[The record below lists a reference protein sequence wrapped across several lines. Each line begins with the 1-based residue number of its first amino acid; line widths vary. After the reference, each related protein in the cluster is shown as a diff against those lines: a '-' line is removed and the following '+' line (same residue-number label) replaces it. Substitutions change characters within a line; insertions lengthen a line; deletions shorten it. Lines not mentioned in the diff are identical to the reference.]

1 MDYLLNKSSVIS
13 ESCMKKNILMSF
25 AFIVLISNALH
36 GQILNPGDGVRIIFY
51 NINDNIS
58 GDYYIQQ
65 DGLLQLPFI
74 GNIDTRNRDFKF
86 IKTQIV
92 TKYDSLY
99 KNPELTVQ
107 PLLRI
112 NILGEVRNP
121 GYYYVTDVE
130 KITGILALAG
140 GVTGAAASKEIYI
153 LRGEEEIELN
163 VSELTAKGNTAA
175 DFGLRSGDRIFV
187 PRSFWA
193 DASQYAIIFSGIAVL
208 STVVALLIRN

>member
-1 MDYLLNKSSVIS
+1 MDNSFNKSSVIS
-13 ESCMKKNILMSF
+13 ESIMKNL
-25 AFIVLISNALH
+25 FIVFVALILFNTISYT
-36 GQILNPGDGVRIIFY
+36 QILNPGDGVRIIFY

-86 IKTQIV
+86 IKNQIV

-208 STVVALLIRN
+208 STVIALLIR

>member
-1 MDYLLNKSSVIS
+1 MDKSLNKSSVIS
-13 ESCMKKNILMSF
+13 ESIMKNL
-25 AFIVLISNALH
+25 FIVVVALILFNTSSYT
-36 GQILNPGDGVRIIFY
+36 QILNPGDGVRIIFY

-86 IKTQIV
+86 IKNQIV

-208 STVVALLIRN
+208 STVIALLIR

>member
-1 MDYLLNKSSVIS
+1 MDKPLIKSSVIT
-13 ESCMKKNILMSF
+13 ESFMKKTFFILVFAVSNISGLF
-25 AFIVLISNALH
+25 

-65 DGLLQLPFI
+65 DGLLQLPFV
-74 GNIDTRNRDFKF
+74 GNIDTRNRDYKF

-92 TKYDSLY
+92 SKYDSLY

-130 KITGILALAG
+130 KISGILALAG

-153 LRGEEEIELN
+153 LRGEEEIELD

-208 STVVALLIRN
+208 STVIALLIR

>member
-1 MDYLLNKSSVIS
+1 M
-13 ESCMKKNILMSF
+13 KNILFALTTLILILNTESF
-25 AFIVLISNALH
+25 
-36 GQILNPGDGVRIIFY
+36 GQILNPGDGVKIIFY

-74 GNIDTRNRDFKF
+74 GNIDTRSKDFQF
-86 IKTQIV
+86 IKNLIV

-130 KITGILALAG
+130 KISGILALAG

-153 LRGEEEIELN
+153 LRGEEEIKLD

-208 STVVALLIRN
+208 STVIALLIR

>member
-1 MDYLLNKSSVIS
+1 MKNLFLVLFALLVF
-13 ESCMKKNILMSF
+13 NINSYC
-25 AFIVLISNALH
+25 
-36 GQILNPGDGVRIIFY
+36 QILNPGDGVRIIFY
-51 NINDNIS
+51 NITDNIS

-86 IKTQIV
+86 IKNQIV

-153 LRGEEEIELN
+153 LRGDDEIELN

-208 STVVALLIRN
+208 STVIALLIR

>member
-1 MDYLLNKSSVIS
+1 LDKSFNKSSVIS
-13 ESCMKKNILMSF
+13 ESIMKNL
-25 AFIVLISNALH
+25 FIVFVALILFNTSSFT
-36 GQILNPGDGVRIIFY
+36 QILNPGDGVRIIFY

-86 IKTQIV
+86 IKNQIV

-140 GVTGAAASKEIYI
+140 GVTGSAASKEIYI

-208 STVVALLIRN
+208 STVIALLIR

>member
-1 MDYLLNKSSVIS
+1 
-13 ESCMKKNILMSF
+13 MKKIYFILL
-25 AFIVLISNALH
+25 IVVSNVSGLYS
-36 GQILNPGDGVRIIFY
+36 QILNPGDGVRIIFY
-51 NINDNIS
+51 NISDNIS

-65 DGLLQLPFI
+65 NGFLQLPFI
-74 GNIDTRNRDFKF
+74 GNIDTRNSDFKF

-92 TKYDSLY
+92 SKYDSLY

-130 KITGILALAG
+130 KISGILALAG
-140 GVTGAAASKEIYI
+140 GVTGSAASKEIYI
-153 LRGEEEIELN
+153 LRGEEEIELD

-208 STVVALLIRN
+208 STVIALLIR

>member
-1 MDYLLNKSSVIS
+1 MDNPFNKSSVIS
-13 ESCMKKNILMSF
+13 ESFMKKIYFILL
-25 AFIVLISNALH
+25 IVVLSISGLYS
-36 GQILNPGDGVRIIFY
+36 QILNPGDGVRIIFY
-51 NINDNIS
+51 NISDNIS

-65 DGLLQLPFI
+65 NGFLQLPFI
-74 GNIDTRNRDFKF
+74 GNIDTKNRDFKF

-92 TKYDSLY
+92 SKYDSLY

-130 KITGILALAG
+130 KISGILALAG
-140 GVTGAAASKEIYI
+140 GVTGSAASREIYI
-153 LRGEEEIELN
+153 LRGEEEIELD

-208 STVVALLIRN
+208 STVIALLIR

>member
-1 MDYLLNKSSVIS
+1 MDNPFNKSSVIS
-13 ESCMKKNILMSF
+13 ESFMKKIYFILL
-25 AFIVLISNALH
+25 IVVLSISGLYS
-36 GQILNPGDGVRIIFY
+36 QILNPGDGVRIIFY

-58 GDYYIQQ
+58 GDYFIQQ
-65 DGLLQLPFI
+65 DGLLQLPFV

-92 TKYDSLY
+92 SKYDSLY

-130 KITGILALAG
+130 KISGILALAG
-140 GVTGAAASKEIYI
+140 GVTGSAASREIYI
-153 LRGEEEIELN
+153 LRGEEEIELD

-208 STVVALLIRN
+208 STVIALLIR